1 MNQLIRRISRLNFHP
16 PDLPVQATMNHLARG
31 ILIAIWVCF
40 GAGYPL
46 YCFIARAGLYG
57 WLVDLELAHEG
68 KGPYHVDPMLLAIA
82 TLIVSWIVA
91 FALSWAALYMI
102 GQLLPTRAASSEAP
116 RPAPRPMAYVPSR
129 WPRMPEW
136 ARNPVV
142 ILLVGSMVLIV
153 VGVGAGVIAHRKY
166 SETLT
171 FEALNLADGTPPSSK
186 HVKLTGLAVP
196 SLESQYTIETR
207 STSLLET
214 YIPVVPF
221 YWRQGDPVV
230 YFLHPVRD
238 SFGRDSFGHTEPV
251 MIGQTGLLM
260 RDALPGAAVFLC
272 KKHGITLGTPTFVL
286 EDDAHA
292 DAGPYIAAAIFCPII
307 GLCVF
312 LPIAFKSVGE
322 LLHRH

>member
-1 MNQLIRRISRLNFHP
+1 MNQLDRKGIR
-16 PDLPVQATMNHLARG
+16 
-31 ILIAIWVCF
+31 IAICVFFW
-40 GAGYPL
+40 AAYSL
-46 YCFIARAGLYG
+46 YCFIAQAGLYG
-57 WLVDLELAHEG
+57 WLVNLELGIEG
-68 KGPYHVDPMLLAIA
+68 KGPYHVDPVLLAIP
-82 TLIVSWIVA
+82 TLIISGITA
-91 FALSWAALYMI
+91 FALSWGALYMI
-102 GQLLPTRAASSEAP
+102 DHLLPPQAIGKAP
-116 RPAPRPMAYVPSR
+116 RLALRPMTHAPS
-129 WPRMPEW
+129 P
-136 ARNPVV
+136 ASASGKATRNPVL
-142 ILLVGSMVLIV
+142 ILLVGSLGLIG
-153 VGVGAGVIAHRKY
+153 VGVGAGLIAYRKI
-166 SETLT
+166 SEAVT
-171 FEALNLADGTPPSSK
+171 FEALNAAGGALPRSR

-207 STSLLET
+207 RSSLLET
-214 YIPVVPF
+214 YIPVVAP